1 MCKDGDN
8 ISDGQGP
15 HRTVTEVE
23 LELLSSLKSGFFRAF
38 HLQFN
43 FRNCYR
49 Q

>member
-23 LELLSSLKSGFFRAF
+23 LELLSSLKSGFFPGF
-38 HLQFN
+38 SSPIQLQKLL
-43 FRNCYR
+43 
-49 Q
+49 